1 MIESSSHKSVLAAL
15 IAAVFT
21 LVSVAC
27 DQTAPKASSGL
38 NNSGSSSAAATRS
51 DNRDNLDLGQDWDRG
66 AATRAQGGRA
76 SGRSSQAASPSA
88 AVGPAAPVPQD
99 QPYWSIVLAT
109 FSGENHAQ
117 SASTMVR
124 ELQKITPQ
132 VASARVH
139 STANGSLVIFGAYAT
154 PEEARATRDLKMVKE
169 LQSGG
174 RLVYPRAFLT
184 RVTPPAARPGALH
197 PHDLRS
203 ARRLH
208 PNVDPLYSL
217 QIAVWSDF
225 GSGQLTVDE
234 VRRRAEQYAAEQRS
248 QGIEA
253 YFHHD
258 ERERVSIVTVGLFD
272 RSAIEHETGLFSPE
286 VLRYKRRYPA
296 HLVNG
301 EPLIEPVNR
310 LYPERGTRV
319 QEPRLVVVPR

>member
-1 MIESSSHKSVLAAL
+1 MIESSSYKTVIAAL
-15 IAAVFT
+15 ITAIFA
-21 LVSVAC
+21 LVSVGC
-27 DQTAPKASSGL
+27 DQTAPKAGSGL
-38 NNSGSSSAAATRS
+38 NNSGSSSASATRS
-51 DNRDNLDLGQDWDRG
+51 DNRDNLDLGQDWDHRV
-66 AATRAQGGRA
+66 ATSSQSGRA
-76 SGRSSQAASPSA
+76 SGRSSQSAPPSAPATPAAS
-88 AVGPAAPVPQD
+88 VPQD
-99 QPYWSIVLAT
+99 QPYWAIVLGT

-139 STANGSLVIFGAYAT
+139 STTNGSLVIFGAYAT
-154 PEEARATRDLKMVKE
+154 PEDARATRDLKMVKE

-203 ARRLH
+203 ARRTH

-225 GSGQLTVDE
+225 GSGQLSQDE
-234 VRRRAEQYAAEQRS
+234 IRRRAEQYTAEQRA
-248 QGIEA
+248 QGVEA

-258 ERERVSIVTVGLFD
+258 ERERISIVTVGLFD

-301 EPLIEPVNR
+301 EPLTEPINR